1 MYQWGYLELC
11 LWLFPGVQDGPQVQA
26 SHRHNSI
33 QGRERG
39 RFQRGKP
46 AFQTPSLCP
55 GTSPW
60 SILGPCPLLNLSS
73 AGGQEASWSTQTN
86 QDLPP
91 SFVKEE
97 WTPEQNRFGQKREG
111 WWLFAGPELC
121 LVLTMLIRMQTPGA
135 TDWTGLSWVVE
146 PCTWHEPLRFLW
158 WGCPQIPLWETL
170 FSEVWKH
177 IPAFL
182 LPRSSNNFHFSPAP
196 HPILLKKVFKKWRKE
211 RKDRGG
217 NKGGRWERDH
227 DFLCFSPVPL
237 HNSTMSL
244 QGSYIALPIS
254 QKWRLRL
261 RILATLPKIKWKW
274 IQTQV
279 LDLHLEL
286 QPADPSPYRTPE
298 DGQALRHRTSGFN
311 ANKLG

>member
-1 MYQWGYLELC
+1 MD
-11 LWLFPGVQDGPQVQA
+11 PR
-26 SHRHNSI
+26 SRHHTDTAAFRG
-33 QGRERG
+33 GREGDSREESQLS
-39 RFQRGKP
+39 R
-46 AFQTPSLCP
+46 TPSLCP

-60 SILGPCPLLNLSS
+60 SLLGPCPLLNLSS
-73 AGGQEASWSTQTN
+73 AAGQVASWSTQTN

-111 WWLFAGPELC
+111 WWLFVGPELC
-121 LVLTMLIRMQTPGA
+121 LVPTMLISMQTPGA
-135 TDWTGLSWVVE
+135 TDWTGLSWLVE

-196 HPILLKKVFKKWRKE
+196 DPILLKKVFKKWRKE

-217 NKGGRWERDH
+217 KKGGRWERDH

-237 HNSTMSL
+237 HNSTVSL

-261 RILATLPKIKWKW
+261 RILATLPKVKWKW
-274 IQTQV
+274 RNS
-279 LDLHLEL
+279 DPGLEL
-286 QPADPSPYRTPE
+286 LPADPSPYKTPE